1 MRAPSLDASFVFICY
16 KFQGRRDRE
25 GSEAPQTQQEGE
37 NLDKNSELRARVTSF
52 LKKTIYCFLNPF
64 LEQRTK
70 CQPEGKSPHPPG
82 ASMKL
87 KGRTEEFHLSE
98 GDPSLAN

>member
-1 MRAPSLDASFVFICY
+1 M
-16 KFQGRRDRE
+16 
-25 GSEAPQTQQEGE
+25 
-37 NLDKNSELRARVTSF
+37 DKNSELRARVTSF
-52 LKKTIYCFLNPF
+52 LKKTICCFLNPF

-70 CQPEGKSPHPPG
+70 CQPERKIPPPPPRG

-98 GDPSLAN
+98 GDPSPAN